1 MGRSC
6 IDPNQR
12 LAAQRRQDHR
22 SEQAVLFASPHGD
35 LVSAQHPP
43 VGWFTA
49 VKEDAERYLTGHARK
64 GAHAGYG
71 NQWIETLK
79 AAIEIIPGSFY
90 TKPWAERFISQPE
103 SFEVIVRR
111 LAVRRQG
118 WPFAGGARRG

>member
-1 MGRSC
+1 
-6 IDPNQR
+6 
-12 LAAQRRQDHR
+12 
-22 SEQAVLFASPHGD
+22 
-35 LVSAQHPP
+35 
-43 VGWFTA
+43 
-49 VKEDAERYLTGHARK
+49 VKEDAERHLTGHARK

-79 AAIEIIPGSFY
+79 AAIEIIPNPLLINPESIVSLRGECNRS
-90 TKPWAERFISQPE
+90 PVFISQPE